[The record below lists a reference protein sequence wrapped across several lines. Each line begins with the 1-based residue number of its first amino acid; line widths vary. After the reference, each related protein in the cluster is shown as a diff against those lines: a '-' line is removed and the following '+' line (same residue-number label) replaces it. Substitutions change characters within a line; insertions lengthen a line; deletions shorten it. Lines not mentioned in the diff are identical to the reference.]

1 MAAAISSIAS
11 KLVFRWIPRLM
22 WWVILI
28 SCAPLV
34 VLIFTQ
40 VWLRYVFHVPM
51 LWVEEIAVTPAFWV
65 YMMGA
70 AYAVYER
77 SHISV
82 DIVGITVH
90 NPKRRLIIKFIASLI
105 TLGLAMLFVWWG
117 YQFFVSDLALKMET
131 ATLRYP
137 MIYGR
142 CSIFF
147 AAGVLGGLYFWVETI
162 DLARQLFWHKP
173 PLYERKEA

>member
-1 MAAAISSIAS
+1 MAAAISSLAN
-11 KLVFRWIPRLM
+11 KLAFRWIPSLM
-22 WWVILI
+22 FWVILV
-28 SCAPLV
+28 SCIPLV
-34 VLIFTQ
+34 VLVFAQ

-51 LWVEEIAVTPAFWV
+51 LWVEEIAVTPAFWF

-70 AYAVYER
+70 AYAAYER
-77 SHISV
+77 SHIRV
-82 DIVGITVH
+82 DIVEIAIH
-90 NPKRRLIIKFIASLI
+90 NPKRRLIVRFISALI

-117 YQFFVSDLALKMET
+117 YHFFVSDLALKMET

-147 AAGVLGGLYFWVETI
+147 AAGILGGFYFWVETI
-162 DLARQLFWHKP
+162 DLARQLFWSKA
-173 PLYERKEA
+173 PLYERKEE

>member
-1 MAAAISSIAS
+1 MATAKSSLAWR
-11 KLVFRWIPRLM
+11 LVFRWIPSLM
-22 WWVILI
+22 WWVILV

-34 VLIFTQ
+34 VLIFAQ
-40 VWLRYVFHVPM
+40 VWMRYVFHIPM

-77 SHISV
+77 SHIKV
-82 DIVGITVH
+82 DVVELAVR
-90 NPKRRLIIKFIASLI
+90 NPKRRLWIRFVSSLI

-117 YQFFVSDLALKMET
+117 YQFFVSDLAFKIQT

-147 AAGVLGGLYFWVETI
+147 AAGIMGGFYFWVETI
-162 DLARQLFWHKP
+162 DLALQLFWGKP
-173 PLYERKEA
+173 PLYERKET

>member
-1 MAAAISSIAS
+1 
-11 KLVFRWIPRLM
+11 M
-22 WWVILI
+22 WWVILV

-34 VLIFTQ
+34 VLIFSQ
-40 VWLRYVFHVPM
+40 VWARYIFHVPM

-77 SHISV
+77 SHIRV
-82 DIVGITVH
+82 DVVEIAIH
-90 NPKRRLIIKFIASLI
+90 SPKRRLIIRFISALI

-117 YQFFVSDLALKMET
+117 YLFFVWDLQMNMET

-147 AAGVLGGLYFWVETI
+147 GAGILGGLYFWVETI
-162 DLARQLFWHKP
+162 DLARQLFWNKA
-173 PLYERKEA
+173 PLLERQEA

>member
-1 MAAAISSIAS
+1 MATAISSLANR
-11 KLVFRWIPRLM
+11 LAFRWIPSLM
-22 WWVILI
+22 WWVILV
-28 SCAPLV
+28 SCIPLV
-34 VLIFTQ
+34 LLVFIQ

-51 LWVEEIAVTPAFWV
+51 LWVEEIAITPAFWV

-77 SHISV
+77 SHIRV
-82 DIVGITVH
+82 DIVEIAIH
-90 NPKRRLIIKFIASLI
+90 SPKRRLIIRFISALI
-105 TLGLAMLFVWWG
+105 TLGLAMLFVYWG
-117 YQFFVSDLALKMET
+117 YHFFVFVLQMNMET

-147 AAGVLGGLYFWVETI
+147 AAGILGGFYFWVETI
-162 DLARQLFWHKP
+162 DLARQLFWNKA
-173 PLYERKEA
+173 PLLERKEA

>member
-1 MAAAISSIAS
+1 MATVISSLAN
-11 KLVFRWIPRLM
+11 KLAFRWIPSLM
-22 WWVILI
+22 WWVILV
-28 SCAPLV
+28 SCIPLV
-34 VLIFTQ
+34 VLVFIQ

-51 LWVEEIAVTPAFWV
+51 LWVEEIAVTPAFWF

-77 SHISV
+77 SHITV
-82 DIVGITVH
+82 DIVAVMVRR
-90 NPKRRLIIKFIASLI
+90 PKRRLTIRFISALI
-105 TLGLAMLFVWWG
+105 TLGLAMLFVYWG
-117 YQFFVSDLALKMET
+117 YYFFVWDLQMNMET

-147 AAGVLGGLYFWVETI
+147 AAGILGGFYFWVETI
-162 DLARQLFWHKP
+162 DLARQLFWGKA
-173 PLYERKEA
+173 PLFERKVE

>member
-1 MAAAISSIAS
+1 MWWAILVSCIPLVL
-11 KLVFRWIPRLM
+11 LVFI
-22 WWVILI
+22 
-28 SCAPLV
+28 
-34 VLIFTQ
+34 Q

-51 LWVEEIAVTPAFWV
+51 LWVEEVAITPAFWV

-77 SHISV
+77 THIRV
-82 DIVGITVH
+82 DIVEIAIH
-90 NPKRRLIIKFIASLI
+90 RPKRRLLVRLIASLI
-105 TLGLAMLFVWWG
+105 TLGLAMLFVYWG
-117 YQFFVSDLALKMET
+117 YHFFVFDLQMNMET

-147 AAGVLGGLYFWVETI
+147 AAGILGGFYFWVETI
-162 DLARQLFWHKP
+162 DLARQLFWNKA
-173 PLYERKEA
+173 PLFERKEE

>member
-1 MAAAISSIAS
+1 
-11 KLVFRWIPRLM
+11 M
-22 WWVILI
+22 WWVILVSVI
-28 SCAPLV
+28 PLV
-34 VLIFTQ
+34 VLVFIQ

-51 LWVEEIAVTPAFWV
+51 LWVEEIAITPAFWV

-77 SHISV
+77 SHITV
-82 DIVGITVH
+82 DIVEIAIH
-90 NPKRRLIIKFIASLI
+90 RPKRRLIIRFIASLI

-117 YQFFVSDLALKMET
+117 YHFFVWDLQMNMET

-142 CSIFF
+142 SSIFF
-147 AAGVLGGLYFWVETI
+147 AAGILGGFYFWVETI
-162 DLARQLFWHKP
+162 DLARQLFWGKV
-173 PLYERKEA
+173 PLFKRKEA

>member
-1 MAAAISSIAS
+1 MAAAISSLTS
-11 KLVFRWIPRLM
+11 KLAFRWLPSLM
-22 WWVILI
+22 WWVILV
-28 SCAPLV
+28 SCIPLV
-34 VLIFTQ
+34 LLVFIQ

-51 LWVEEIAVTPAFWV
+51 LWVEEIAITPAFWF

-77 SHISV
+77 THIRV
-82 DIVGITVH
+82 DIVEIAIH
-90 NPKRRLIIKFIASLI
+90 SPRRRLIIRFISALI

-117 YQFFVSDLALKMET
+117 YHYFVWDLQMNQET

-147 AAGVLGGLYFWVETI
+147 AAGILGGFYFWVETI
-162 DLARQLFWHKP
+162 DLARQLFWNKA
-173 PLYERKEA
+173 PLYQRKEA

>member
-1 MAAAISSIAS
+1 MAAAISSLAS
-11 KLVFRWIPRLM
+11 KLTFRWLPSLR
-22 WWVILI
+22 WWAILV
-28 SCAPLV
+28 SCIPLV
-34 VLIFTQ
+34 VLVFVQ

-51 LWVEEIAVTPAFWV
+51 LWVEEIAVTPAFWF

-77 SHISV
+77 SHIRV
-82 DIVGITVH
+82 DIVEIAIR
-90 NPKRRLIIKFIASLI
+90 NPRRRLIIRFISALI

-117 YQFFVSDLALKMET
+117 YKFFIWDLQMNMET

-142 CSIFF
+142 SSIFF
-147 AAGVLGGLYFWVETI
+147 GAGILGGFYFWVETI
-162 DLARQLFWHKP
+162 DLARQLFWNKA
-173 PLYERKEA
+173 PLYQRKEA

>member
-1 MAAAISSIAS
+1 
-11 KLVFRWIPRLM
+11 M
-22 WWVILI
+22 WWVILV
-28 SCAPLV
+28 SCIPLV
-34 VLIFTQ
+34 VLVFVQ

-51 LWVEEIAVTPAFWV
+51 LWVEEIAVTPAFWF

-77 SHISV
+77 SHITV
-82 DIVGITVH
+82 DIVRVMVRS
-90 NPKRRLIIKFIASLI
+90 PKRRLIIRFISALI
-105 TLGLAMLFVWWG
+105 TLGLAMLFVYWG
-117 YQFFVSDLALKMET
+117 YHFFVWDLQMNMET

-147 AAGVLGGLYFWVETI
+147 AAGILGGFYFWVETI
-162 DLARQLFWHKP
+162 DLARQLFWNKA

>member
-147 AAGVLGGLYFWVETI
+147 AAGVLGGFYFWVETI

>member
-1 MAAAISSIAS
+1 MTDAISSFAS
-11 KLVFRWIPRLM
+11 KLAFRWLPSLM

-34 VLIFTQ
+34 VLIFAQ
-40 VWLRYVFHVPM
+40 VWLRYVFHIPM

-77 SHISV
+77 SHITV
-82 DIVGITVH
+82 DIVAVMIH
-90 NPKRRLIIKFIASLI
+90 NPKRRLIVRFIAALI
-105 TLGLAMLFVWWG
+105 TLGLAMLFVYWG
-117 YQFFVSDLALKMET
+117 YQFFVSDLALQIET

-147 AAGVLGGLYFWVETI
+147 AAGILGGFYFWVETI
-162 DLARQLFWHKP
+162 DLARQLFWNKA
-173 PLYERKEA
+173 PLFERKEA

>member
-1 MAAAISSIAS
+1 MKRNFAA
-11 KLVFRWIPRLM
+11 KLTFQWIPSFM
-22 WWVILI
+22 WWVILVA
-28 SCAPLV
+28 CLPLV
-34 VLIFTQ
+34 ALVFIQ

-51 LWVEEIAVTPAFWV
+51 LWVEEIAVTPAFWL

-77 SHISV
+77 SHIRV
-82 DIVGITVH
+82 DIVEIAVH
-90 NPKRRLIIKFIASLI
+90 NPRRRLSIRFISSLI
-105 TLGLAMLFVWWG
+105 TLGLAMLLVWWG
-117 YQFFVSDLALKMET
+117 YQFFVWDLKMNMET

-147 AAGVLGGLYFWVETI
+147 AAGILGGFYFWVETI
-162 DLARQLFWHKP
+162 DLARQLFWGKA
-173 PLYERKEA
+173 PLVEGKEE